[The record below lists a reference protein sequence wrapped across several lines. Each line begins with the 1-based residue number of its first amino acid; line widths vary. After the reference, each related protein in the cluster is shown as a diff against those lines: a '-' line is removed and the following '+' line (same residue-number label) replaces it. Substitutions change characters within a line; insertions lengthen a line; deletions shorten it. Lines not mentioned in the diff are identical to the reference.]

1 MKNAWDQRNS
11 GHWQEKNSI
20 QKPAAK
26 ISESITDTEL
36 PENPLVQEI
45 LSRTEP
51 ETLEELASLVLGK
64 SLFLQMT
71 EERSVRNMTL
81 A

>member
-1 MKNAWDQRNS
+1 MGPEGIPDTGR
-11 GHWQEKNSI
+11 KNSI

-71 EERSVRNMTL
+71 V
-81 A
+81 